1 MTSQFD
7 IYDDLYRYTGN
18 RSKLSLLRYIIFT
31 PSFKYIYF
39 FRKCQNANNKATRI
53 FWKVLLRHTM
63 VKTGIQIPPETKIDK
78 GFRIVH
84 FGNIVINPITV
95 IGKNFNIANGA
106 TIGNSSGKNAGTPTI
121 GDNVCIQANAV
132 VVGNITIGND
142 AFIAPNAFVN
152 FDVPDG
158 CIAIGNPAR
167 IIEKEK
173 ASAKYIVYKI

>member
-39 FRKCQNANNKATRI
+39 FRKCQNADNKATRI

-63 VKTGIQIPPETKIDK
+63 VKTGIQIPPQTKIDK

-84 FGNIVINPITV
+84 FGNIVINPSTV

-121 GDNVCIQANAV
+121 GDNVCILPGVKIGNGVVVGANAV
-132 VVGNITIGND
+132 VNRDIPDNSIAVGVPAKIVKIY
-142 AFIAPNAFVN
+142 N
-152 FDVPDG
+152 FETKG
-158 CIAIGNPAR
+158 W
-167 IIEKEK
+167 E
-173 ASAKYIVYKI
+173 